1 MTLKDI
7 VESTLQNSGLNFKL
21 NENENA
27 NAKNNDNAIKFI
39 VECDSVNLHGTVTNE
54 KYKWQIK
61 KNDGVIVDESE
72 CSIKNTD
79 DVINRIYETIRTG
92 NRISKYVNAC
102 NEARK
107 DYFKP
112 DFIKEEDE
120 TYPQK
125 DTSDDKETTT
135 TSKRQ
140 ILLSNEDEFVDVDTD
155 TDVEVETEEFD
166 VQTALDDIIQRSVE
180 LASDLIGVIDALPED
195 DIENKEDLI
204 GLAGNFYGMADDIDD
219 VIDELYP
226 EDELDEGCHKK
237 ITKKKSLTDNKKIIN
252 KISEASILMRNNP
265 NYKEIREA
273 LKLIKSELVLRK

>member
-1 MTLKDI
+1 MTLNQV
-7 VESTLQNSGLNFKL
+7 VESALKNSNMNYKML
-21 NENENA
+21 
-27 NAKNNDNAIKFI
+27 KNNSNGSSNFM
-39 VECDSVNLHGTVTNE
+39 VECKTVKIYGAVTNE

-61 KNDGVIVDESE
+61 KNDNTIIDESE

-79 DVINRIYETIRTG
+79 DVINRIYETINTG
-92 NRISKYVNAC
+92 NKLSKYVEAC
-102 NEARK
+102 NTARK
-107 DYFKP
+107 EYLKP
-112 DFIKEEDE
+112 GFITEDDEED
-120 TYPQK
+120 
-125 DTSDDKETTT
+125 KED
-135 TSKRQ
+135 KRQ
-140 ILLSNEDEFVDVDTD
+140 LLLSDEEFEEPVSD
-155 TDVEVETEEFD
+155 EFD

-180 LASDLIGVIDALPED
+180 LATDLIGVIDALPEN

-226 EDELDEGCHKK
+226 EDDLEEGCKK
-237 ITKKKSLTDNKKIIN
+237 TKKRKTLTDNKKIIN